1 MDLFKMAKS
10 EMQKIASAGNWG
22 LASELL
28 EALLETESLK
38 QFRKSP
44 SPYVQLE
51 EIFDSV
57 ARLTVLTMSL
67 HPPVPSSEILTDDVS
82 FYDVAEGLM
91 AAYIFGE
98 FSARYMPI
106 ARQRGKKVSLRK
118 LKRLLEEVGVF
129 RDGVLTGL
137 GQMVA
142 KSLLHYVARRGLYV
156 ESIYLSALAAHVLFA
171 EMRNFGGSG
180 MTVLMETTARHR
192 RIVDAI
198 KEWLKTSPKLYH
210 KDLPI
215 FYEWEDVLRDFALIL
230 AEKEEGFRFTI

>member
-1 MDLFKMAKS
+1 
-10 EMQKIASAGNWG
+10 
-22 LASELL
+22 
-28 EALLETESLK
+28 
-38 QFRKSP
+38 
-44 SPYVQLE
+44 
-51 EIFDSV
+51 
-57 ARLTVLTMSL
+57 
-67 HPPVPSSEILTDDVS
+67 
-82 FYDVAEGLM
+82 
-91 AAYIFGE
+91 
-98 FSARYMPI
+98 
-106 ARQRGKKVSLRK
+106 
-118 LKRLLEEVGVF
+118 
-129 RDGVLTGL
+129 
-137 GQMVA
+137 MVA